1 MKKSKGKTAMKVK
14 DIAKILDGK
23 IIGDEGVV
31 IKGVSGIKEAR
42 EGDLTFIANNKYR
55 PLLKSTKASAIIV
68 PYDINNTVNAVLI
81 QVENPSLAFANM
93 LTIVGP
99 EPVTFSPKIDPTA
112 VIGKNVSIGENVSI
126 QPYAV
131 IENNAVIGDGSIIG
145 ACVYI
150 GHYTKIGKDCMIYP
164 HVSIRERITIGERV
178 IIHPG
183 TVIGGDGFGFATVKG
198 VHHKI
203 PQIGTVEIGN
213 DVEIGSNVTIDR
225 ARFDKT
231 YIGNGVKIDNLAQI
245 AHNVSI
251 GDNTIVVAQVG
262 ISGSTV
268 IGKNVIIA
276 GQAGITGHIT
286 VGDNSIIGGKAGVT
300 KNIPPNTHVTGFPA
314 REKWDDMRL
323 QAYSRRQPEL
333 IEKLKKL
340 EEKIEKTEK
349 RLKDIYG
356 EDETEND

>member
-1 MKKSKGKTAMKVK
+1 MNMKVK
-14 DIAKILDGK
+14 EIAKILEGK
-23 IIGDEGVV
+23 IIGDEEVV
-31 IKGVSGIKEAR
+31 ISGVSGIKEAKK
-42 EGDLTFIANNKYR
+42 GDLTFIANNKYR

-68 PYDINNTVNAVLI
+68 PADINNTVDAVLI

-93 LTIVGP
+93 LNIVGP
-99 EPVTFSPKIDPTA
+99 EPVVFSSGIDETA
-112 VIGKNVSIGENVSI
+112 IIGKDVTIGKNVSV

-131 IENNAVIGDGSIIG
+131 IEDHSVIGDNTIIG
-145 ACVYI
+145 SCVYI
-150 GHYTKIGKDCMIYP
+150 GHYTKIGRDSLIYP
-164 HVSIRERITIGERV
+164 HVIIRERIIVGDRV

-276 GQAGITGHIT
+276 GQAGVTGHIT
-286 VGDNSIIGGKAGVT
+286 IGDNSIIGGKAGVT

-314 REKWDDMRL
+314 RDKWEDMRL

-333 IEKLKKL
+333 VEKLKKL
-340 EEKIEKTEK
+340 EERIEKTER
-349 RLKDIYG
+349 RLKDLYG
-356 EDETEND
+356 EDEPENN

>member
-1 MKKSKGKTAMKVK
+1 MKVK
-14 DIAKILDGK
+14 DIAKIIDGNV
-23 IIGDEGVV
+23 IGDEGVL
-31 IKGVSGIKEAR
+31 IKGVSGIKEAK

-55 PLLKSTKASAIIV
+55 LLLKSTKASAIIV
-68 PYDINNTVNAVLI
+68 PRDINNTVNAVLI

-93 LTIVGP
+93 LAIVGP
-99 EPVTFSPKIDPTA
+99 EPVSFSPGIDSTA
-112 VIGKNVSIGENVSI
+112 VIGKNVFIGKNVSI
-126 QPYAV
+126 QPYSV
-131 IENNAVIGDGSIIG
+131 IEDHAVIGDNTVIG
-145 ACVYI
+145 ACVYV
-150 GHYTKIGKDCMIYP
+150 GHYTKVGDNSIIYP
-164 HVSIRERITIGERV
+164 HVIIRERITIGDRV

-286 VGDNSIIGGKAGVT
+286 IGDNAIIGGKAGVT

-314 REKWDDMRL
+314 RDKWEDMRL

-340 EEKIEKTEK
+340 EEKIEKAER
-349 RLKDIYG
+349 RLRELYG
-356 EDETEND
+356 EDETENT

>member
-1 MKKSKGKTAMKVK
+1 MKLTVK
-14 DIAKILDGK
+14 EIAEIVEGIVIGREDT
-23 IIGDEGVV
+23 IIT
-31 IKGVSGIKEAR
+31 GVSGIKEAK

-55 PLLKSTKASAIIV
+55 PLLKSTRASAVIV
-68 PYDINNTVNAVLI
+68 PKDINNTVDASLI
-81 QVENPSLAFANM
+81 QVENPSLAFAKVVS
-93 LTIVGP
+93 LVGP
-99 EPVTFSPKIDPTA
+99 EPVRFIPGIDKTA
-112 VIGKNVSIGENVSI
+112 VIGKNVIFGKDVSV

-131 IENNAVIGDGSIIG
+131 IEDNVEIGDGSVIG

-150 GHYTKIGKDCMIYP
+150 GHFTKIGSNCLIYP
-164 HVSIRERITIGERV
+164 HVIIRERVVIGNRV

-231 YIGNGVKIDNLAQI
+231 YIGDGVKIDNLVQI
-245 AHNVSI
+245 AHNVYI

-262 ISGSTV
+262 ISGSTT

-276 GQAGITGHIT
+276 GQAGIIGHIT

-300 KNIPPNTHVTGFPA
+300 KNVPPNVHVTGFPA
-314 REKWDDMRL
+314 REKWEDMKL
-323 QAYSRRQPEL
+323 QAYSRKHPEL
-333 IEKLKKL
+333 IERIKKL
-340 EEKIEKTEK
+340 EEKIRKMEKK
-349 RLKDIYG
+349 MVDIYG
-356 EDETEND
+356 EEPEDN

>member
-1 MKKSKGKTAMKVK
+1 MMTVK
-14 DIAKILDGK
+14 EIADIVGGIVV
-23 IIGDEGVV
+23 GDESTTVT
-31 IKGVSGIKEAR
+31 GVSGIKEAR
-42 EGDLTFIANNKYR
+42 EGQLTFIANNKYR

-68 PYDINNTVNAVLI
+68 PSDINNTVSASLI
-81 QVENPSLAFANM
+81 QVENPSLAFAKIM
-93 LTIVGP
+93 SIVGP
-99 EPVTFSPKIDPTA
+99 EPVTFSSGIDSTA
-112 VIGKNVSIGENVSI
+112 VIGKNVVIGENVSI

-131 IENNAVIGDGSIIG
+131 IEDNVQIGAGTIIG
-145 ACVYI
+145 SCVYI
-150 GHYTKIGKDCMIYP
+150 GHYTKIGRDSLIYP
-164 HVSIRERITIGERV
+164 HVIIRERVIAGDRV

-231 YIGNGVKIDNLAQI
+231 YIGDGVKIDNLVQI
-245 AHNVSI
+245 AHNVYI
-251 GDNTIVVAQVG
+251 GENTIVVAQVG

-268 IGKNVIIA
+268 VGKNVIIA

-314 REKWDDMRL
+314 RDKWEDMRL

-333 IEKLKKL
+333 IEKIKKL
-340 EEKIEKTEK
+340 EDKIDRMERKMKEM
-349 RLKDIYG
+349 YG
-356 EDETEND
+356 EEDSENN